1 MTIYWK
7 GMIDM
12 KEKMYRFMQ
21 GRYGNDNLNRFLMVA
36 TIVLWVISMFTTPI
50 LYSLGLIGLILV
62 YFRMLSKNIYKRAAE
77 NRAYLKYENRVKAFW
92 NQRKTHHIYKC
103 PSCKQKI
110 RVPKGKGKIEIT
122 CPKCRHTFI
131 KKS

>member
-1 MTIYWK
+1 
-7 GMIDM
+7 M

-21 GRYGNDNLNRFLMVA
+21 GRYGNDNLNRFLMAA
-36 TIVLWVISMFTTPI
+36 TVVCWVISMFTTPY
-50 LYSLGLIGLILV
+50 LYFLGFIGIIIV
-62 YFRMLSKNIYKRAAE
+62 YFRMFSKNIYKRAEE
-77 NRAYLKYENRVKAFW
+77 NRAYLKYENRVKAFFRRQKSGMA
-92 NQRKTHHIYKC
+92 QRKTHHIYKC

-110 RVPKGKGKIEIT
+110 RVPRGKGRIEIT

>member
-1 MTIYWK
+1 
-7 GMIDM
+7 M

-21 GRYGNDNLNRFLMVA
+21 GRYGNDNLNRFLLILSV
-36 TIVLWVISMFTTPI
+36 VFWVISMFTSPR
-50 LYSLGLIGLILV
+50 LYFVGFVGLALT
-62 YFRMLSKNIYKRAAE
+62 YFRMLSRNRYKRAAE
-77 NRAYLKYENRVKAFW
+77 NRAYLKYENAVKASW
-92 NQRKTHHIYKC
+92 NRWRAAGRQRKTHHIYGC

-110 RVPKGKGKIEIT
+110 RIPKGKGRIEIT